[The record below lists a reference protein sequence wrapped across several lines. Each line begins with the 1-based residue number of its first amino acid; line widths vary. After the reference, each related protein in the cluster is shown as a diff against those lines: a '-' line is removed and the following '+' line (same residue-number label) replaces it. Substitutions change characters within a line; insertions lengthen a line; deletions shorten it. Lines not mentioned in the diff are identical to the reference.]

1 MSCKTMLKA
10 FVLCAMFFL
19 PHVAY
24 SQNKVISGKVVDSKD
39 GSPLQGVTVNAKNST
54 TTTVTGTDGTFSL
67 SIPATAKSLVFS
79 YVGFGLQEVSIQGK
93 TTANVSMVSN
103 NTSLGEVVVVGYGT
117 QRKKD
122 VTASI
127 SKITADKIANVPAP
141 SFESALAGKAAGVQV
156 TTSNGLAGSG
166 AIIRIRGINSIS
178 VAGDPL
184 YVIDGLPI
192 DVTYVGNTFRDRL
205 GQDRNP
211 LANINPNDIESVE
224 ILKDAGAAGIYG
236 SRGANGVVLITT
248 KRGRGK
254 LTQNFTARVGFSE
267 PSLKPDLVDKDTWL
281 ALRQE
286 AWELDGNT
294 GPQKNLPG
302 KIGGYPL
309 DEAISNPGT
318 DWWDVATRTGVSQ
331 DYNYSISKGVGKF
344 NFFAGGSYSKEESY
358 VIGNDYERAGVRFN
372 VDAKP
377 TQNLTISFNNSLTSG
392 TNFTLNNGWNGG
404 FGLAQGTGVPYYPVY
419 NPDGSYFRAVST
431 GAGASGALTWETV
444 PNQPFSVQYGNNLV
458 FQREHTK
465 FRNREN
471 RIISNINVK
480 YSPIKNLDVSG
491 GFSYEQNKGL
501 FNSYWTSDIL
511 SGSTGAKRP
520 GGGEH
525 SQDKYQNLSYNFT
538 ANYIWDIDQNNR
550 MTFLLGTEY
559 QDQETLNTYRRVDS
573 LNAPLYENGSNT
585 YTDSLLNATVEN
597 TTYNRLF
604 RSVFTR
610 INYNHKGKYIL
621 QGSLRRDESSVF
633 RDNNTEAWFPTVS
646 GAWILSEENFFQGLK
661 STFDFVKLRSSWG
674 LVGTSNIP
682 WNAGYPS
689 IKVSRDPNDNYSG
702 APTIYRN
709 NLGNRDLKWETTSS
723 FDVALEAGLLKGRIN
738 LELGYYHKISEDV
751 LLNVAVSGYNGV
763 GDNQWINKGRIL
775 NEGVEF
781 NLNTVNIQTN
791 DFSWKTNFNIA
802 RNGNKVLDIGELKP
816 DALSGGTNETR
827 IIPGY
832 PVGTVFAVRYYGVDP
847 ADGLPIYLDAQGKQ
861 TKVLYAPTKAGEL
874 GDRVPIANMAPK
886 YIGGFTNTFK
896 YKSWELNTVF
906 TYQFGGFIWDNSGKR
921 NMGWISDWNIYSFY
935 VGNYWRKPGDV
946 AKYPRPT
953 LSGYPQDARMDQGI
967 WLNNSSMYI
976 YNSDYVR
983 LKELTLSYYLPS
995 SILKKWKISNAKLY
1009 VAGYNVLLFTEYPVG
1024 DPESGRDGENND
1036 ARNQSGNANFLNP
1049 PLPRSVNFGLN
1060 ITF

>member
-1 MSCKTMLKA
+1 MPRKTLLKAVVLCTML
-10 FVLCAMFFL
+10 FL
-19 PHVAY
+19 SHVSY
-24 SQNKVISGKVVDSKD
+24 SQNKVVSGKVTDSRD
-39 GSPLQGVTVNAKNST
+39 GSGIAGVTVNAK
-54 TTTVTGTDGTFSL
+54 GTSVRTQTDENGTFSIT
-67 SIPATAKSLVFS
+67 IPTTVKNLVFTS
-79 YVGFGLQEVSIQGK
+79 VGFSTREVAVQGKQTVSVSLEVS
-93 TTANVSMVSN
+93 

-117 QRKKD
+117 QRKRD

-127 SKITADKIANVPAP
+127 SKINADKIANVPAP

-211 LANINPNDIESVE
+211 LANINPSDIESIE

-254 LTQNFTARVGFSE
+254 LTQNFSARIGVSG
-267 PSLKPDLVDKDTWL
+267 PSVEPDLVDKDTWL

-286 AWELDGNT
+286 AWDLDGNT

-302 KIGGYPL
+302 RIGGFPL
-309 DEAISNPGT
+309 DEALNNPGT
-318 DWWDVATRTGVSQ
+318 DWWDLATRTGFSQ
-331 DYNYSISKGVGKF
+331 DYNYSISKGIGKF
-344 NFFAGGSYSKEESY
+344 NFFAGGSYAKEQSY
-358 VIGNDYERAGVRFN
+358 VIGNDYQRAGARVN
-372 VDAKP
+372 IDYKP
-377 TQNLTISFNNSLTSG
+377 LKNLTISLNNSFNSG
-392 TNFTLNNGWNGG
+392 INFTLNNGWNGG

-419 NPDGSYFRAVST
+419 NADGSYFRAVST

-444 PNQPFSVQYGNNLV
+444 PNQPFSVLYGNNLV
-458 FQREHTK
+458 FQRENTK

-471 RIISNINVK
+471 RMISNINLR
-480 YSPIKNLDVSG
+480 YSPIKNLDVGG
-491 GFSYEQNKGL
+491 GFSYEQNNSL
-501 FNSYWTSDIL
+501 FDSYWTSDIL
-511 SGSTGAKRP
+511 STTASKRP
-520 GGGEH
+520 GGGED
-525 SQDKYQNLSYNFT
+525 SRNKYKNLSYNFT
-538 ANYIWDIDQNNR
+538 ANYIWEINPANR
-550 MTFLLGTEY
+550 ITFLLGTEY
-559 QDQETLNTYRRVDS
+559 QDQKTLNRYKRIDS
-573 LNAPLYENGSNT
+573 LNAPLYKGGDNS
-585 YTDSLLNATVEN
+585 YTDSLLDATVEN
-597 TTYNRLF
+597 TAYNRKF

-610 INYNHKGKYIL
+610 INYSFKGKYIL
-621 QGSLRRDESSVF
+621 QGSVRRDESSIF
-633 RDNNTEAWFPTVS
+633 RDNNTAAWFPTVS
-646 GAWILSEENFFQGLK
+646 GAWVISDENFFGDLK
-661 STFDFVKLRSSWG
+661 NAFDLIKIRASWG

-689 IKVSRDPNDNYSG
+689 IKVLRDPNDNYSG

-709 NLGNRDLKWETTSS
+709 NLGNRNLKWETSS
-723 FDVALEAGLLKGRIN
+723 NFDIALEAGLVKNRIN
-738 LELGYYHKISEDV
+738 LELNYYHKISKDV
-751 LLNVAVSGYNGV
+751 LLEVDVSGYNGV
-763 GDNQWINKGRIL
+763 GQKQWINKGRIL

-781 NLNTVNIQTN
+781 NLNTINVQNK

-802 RNGNKVLDIGELKP
+802 RNYNKVLGIGELKP

-832 PVGTVFAVRYYGVDP
+832 PVGTVFAVRYFGVDP
-847 ADGLPIYLDAQGKQ
+847 ADGMPIYLDAQGKQ

-886 YIGGFTNTFK
+886 YIGGLTNTFK
-896 YKSWELNTVF
+896 YKNWELNAVF
-906 TYQFGGFIWDNSGKR
+906 TYQFGGYIWDNSGKR

-935 VGNYWRKPGDV
+935 VGNYWRKPGDI

-953 LSGYPQDARMDQGI
+953 LSGYPQDPRMDQGI

-983 LKELTLSYYLPS
+983 LRELTVSYYLPS
-995 SILKKWKISNAKLY
+995 SVLKKWKITNAKLFLG
-1009 VAGYNVLLFTEYPVG
+1009 GYNLLLFTEYPVG

-1049 PLPRSVNFGLN
+1049 PLQRSINFGLN
-1060 ITF
+1060 VTF